1 MDSSPNFKFK
11 TEINLALF
19 LVVSSILGV
28 ILSCVFTILI
38 WKGWFE
44 RWEIVAQVPS
54 NTQEIV
60 YGDRRAA
67 YIRTSDEKILRC
79 SIFKPDECWIPF
91 VLPDRIDARPCD
103 PNQVAFSSLLN
114 PPGNLTSCVYTI
126 SFASVEADSIVYGI
140 DQDGNLWR
148 WAIFRN
154 GGEMSNLIFMLLLG
168 GFSGLLLGT
177 LLWMAIRLIKKRKNS
192 RHAPLFAIVQLLI
205 LAVPWL
211 CLIMLVII
219 RFIFVE
225 RPFQHINPTN
235 IARYTAAASTAAVK
249 ETQHVQE
256 WQQAQITPSAGTVRY
271 NFAEHGCDAEW
282 DADGEDLP
290 CYETEDPTVRVVR
303 PISLPPFTGFQNTGK
318 ALLLPTT
325 GLQEVD
331 GRFGV
336 IELLKGDHFKSEIGC
351 LDTSIA
357 CDVTFEVTL
366 FPEEEGY
373 VILGMWQPE
382 SGSPQTID
390 IDLTKFSGR
399 FVRFWFRSYE
409 NNLQNCQ
416 QDAIW
421 LMPRIEN
428 GF

>member
-19 LVVSSILGV
+19 LVISSILGV

-38 WKGWFE
+38 WRGWFE
-44 RWEIVAQVPS
+44 RWEIVAHVPS

-67 YIRTSDEKILRC
+67 YIRTSDDKILRC

-91 VLPDRIDARPCD
+91 VLPDQMDARPCD
-103 PNQVAFSSLLN
+103 LNRVAFSSLLN

-126 SFASVEADSIVYGI
+126 SFASVEADSIIYGI
-140 DQDGNLWR
+140 DQDGDLWR

-154 GGEMSNLIFMLLLG
+154 GGEMSNLMFMLLLG
-168 GFSGLLLGT
+168 GFCGLLLGT
-177 LLWMAIRLIKKRKNS
+177 LLWMAIRMIKKRKNS
-192 RHAPLFAIVQLLI
+192 RHAPLFSVVQLLF

-211 CLIMLVII
+211 CLIALMII

-225 RPFQHINPTN
+225 RPFQNVNPTN
-235 IARYTAAASTAAVK
+235 IARHTAATSTATIR
-249 ETQHVQE
+249 ETRQAQK
-256 WQQAQITPSAGTVRY
+256 WQQVQITPSAGTVRY

-282 DADGEDLP
+282 DAWGEDMP
-290 CYETEDPTVRVVR
+290 CYETEVPNARVVR
-303 PISLPPFTGFQNTGK
+303 PISLPPYSSFQSTGK

-325 GLQEVD
+325 GLKGVS
-331 GRFGV
+331 GTFGV
-336 IELLKGDHFKSEIGC
+336 IELLEGDHFKSEIGC
-351 LDTSIA
+351 LDTSTA
-357 CDVTFEVTL
+357 CDISFEVL
-366 FPEEEGY
+366 LLSEEGGY

-382 SGSPQTID
+382 SDAPQTID

-409 NNLQNCQ
+409 NNSQKSQ

-428 GF
+428 DF